1 MENIKIL
8 DVNEA
13 KGRRIQL
20 SNYTHIRAYHACRTE
35 DEQIFRTQG
44 LKPYTRNEAL
54 EVAIRKLEHNY
65 ADKKAIETE
74 FNALWE
80 SNTPTKVWLMLE
92 TTEFLSMSTH
102 YLIYGSEFL
111 NALAMRLGCRD
122 RLKKFGKPMII
133 ACNVPI
139 SDISS
144 CWLNDLEPDIKNKNI
159 GHRSIAV
166 NAVAPENVVAISY
179 PTGPVRDPYS
189 WGYYKL
195 G

>member
-1 MENIKIL
+1 MADVKIL
-8 DVNEA
+8 NVKDVQGKDIRLN
-13 KGRRIQL
+13 
-20 SNYTHIRAYHACRTE
+20 NYTHIRAYHACRAR

-44 LKPYTRNEAL
+44 LKPYTRDEAL

-65 ADKKAIETE
+65 ANKKTIETE
-74 FNALWE
+74 FYALWK

-92 TTEFLSMSTH
+92 TNEFFSTSTH

-111 NALAMRLGCRD
+111 NVHLGCRD

-144 CWLNDLEPDIKNKNI
+144 CWLNDLETDIKNKNT

-166 NAVAPENVVAISY
+166 NAVTPENVVAISC
-179 PTGPVRDPYS
+179 PTGSVRDPYS
-189 WGYYKL
+189 LGHYKL